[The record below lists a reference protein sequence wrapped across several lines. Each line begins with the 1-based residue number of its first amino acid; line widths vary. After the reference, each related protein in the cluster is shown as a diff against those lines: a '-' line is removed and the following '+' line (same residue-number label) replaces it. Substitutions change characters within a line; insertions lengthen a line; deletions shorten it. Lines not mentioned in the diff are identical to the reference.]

1 MSKKEK
7 IKSLKK
13 EVKQLKA
20 QVKKLKLASA
30 ERKKAK
36 LNKSLGA
43 HAKTPMPPAP
53 AIAKLEKADAPRDPK
68 AVASRIAG

>member
-20 QVKKLKLASA
+20 QVKKLKLASG
-30 ERKKAK
+30 RKTAK
-36 LNKSLGA
+36 LGKSLGT

-53 AIAKLEKADAPRDPK
+53 AIAKLEKTDAARDPK
-68 AVASRIAG
+68 SVASRIAG